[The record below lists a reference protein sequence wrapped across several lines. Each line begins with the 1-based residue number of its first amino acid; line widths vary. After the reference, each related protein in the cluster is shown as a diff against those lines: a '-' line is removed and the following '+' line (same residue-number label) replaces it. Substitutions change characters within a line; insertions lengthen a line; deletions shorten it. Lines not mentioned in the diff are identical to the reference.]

1 MPAFFVPSYL
11 RRTIWKPLTGT
22 IAMDVS
28 RDFLDRKQLEAPI
41 TGILLAVLLHLL
53 AAVLLLIFERHTQ
66 KSTTTVASLDVELI
80 DRGSLPTDAPAV
92 TALPLEAAPEDVLP
106 RIEPAPPAPSPPAQ
120 RRDPPSVEYAPD
132 GLTHATR
139 FYAQALLTSPRGEQ
153 ARSVLRQST
162 SDEQMIQVC
171 NSEAMEQLAA
181 SNAGQVP
188 DKVIAYAREE
198 VSLNGLDVEA
208 PGAAIRRAGRWY
220 ELHYNC
226 RVILEGWQVQ
236 SFAYAIGEGIPR
248 GQWEALSLPYD

>member
-1 MPAFFVPSYL
+1 
-11 RRTIWKPLTGT
+11 
-22 IAMDVS
+22 MDVS
-28 RDFLDRKQLEAPI
+28 RDFLDREQLEAPI

-53 AAVLLLIFERHTQ
+53 AAVLLLIFERHSQ
-66 KSTTTVASLDVELI
+66 KPPPPVASMEVELI
-80 DRGSLPTDAPAV
+80 DRSSLPTDAPAA
-92 TALPLEAAPEDVLP
+92 TALPSEAAPEDVMP
-106 RIEPAPPAPSPPAQ
+106 RGELALPAPSPPAR
-120 RRDPPSVEYAPD
+120 RRDPPSLEFPPD
-132 GLTHATR
+132 GLTHATQ

-162 SDEQMIQVC
+162 SDEQMVQVC

-198 VSLNGLDVEA
+198 ISLNGLDVEA

-226 RVILEGWQVQ
+226 RVILEGWEVQ
-236 SFAYAIGEGIPR
+236 SFAYAVGEEIPR
-248 GQWEALSLPYD
+248 WRWEALSLPYD